1 MIWESWGKNSIF
13 GHGRGKFGERWHF
26 WPRFGENGIFGQGLG
41 KSHFWPRSGEV
52 LGKQLRSG
60 KVWGNGIFGQGLGKF
75 GENGIFGQGLGMFGN
90 IVIMIKD
97 NPQKR
102 TITKN

>member
-1 MIWESWGKNSIF
+1 MVGESWGKD
-13 GHGRGKFGERWHF
+13 
-26 WPRFGENGIFGQGLG
+26 GIFGQGLG
-41 KSHFWPRSGEV
+41 KMAF
-52 LGKQLRSG
+52 LA

-102 TITKN
+102 TITEN